1 MAQTRKALNY
11 DLDDL
16 LLQQYYPNP
25 KSYKYAWTKV
35 KKFLYKNGFEDR
47 QYSGVVSSKPMS
59 NLTAQR
65 IAKDLNDTFEWLAPC
80 IQEFDVT
87 SVLDTYSLKST
98 FIVKKGLKRNKK

>member
-16 LLQQYYPNP
+16 LLQKYYPSP

-35 KKFLYKNGFEDR
+35 KRLLYKNGFEDR
-47 QYSGVVSSKPMS
+47 QYSGVVSAKPMS

-65 IAKDLNDTFEWLAPC
+65 ITKDLNEEFDWLAPC
-80 IQEFDVT
+80 VQEFDVT
-87 SVLDTYSLKST
+87 SVLDTYSLKSS
-98 FIVKKGLKRNKK
+98 FIVNKRLKKIK